1 MTDLKLS
8 NRRQPIVTYPSDMF
22 KKHYA
27 GKLVG
32 YYVEDTNF
40 YNVMPN
46 DIAYDN
52 NKCRE
57 LFNYCSVS
65 QHLLRPLFVL
75 SIWGIREHK
84 MYSSEGLVA

>member
-22 KKHYA
+22 KKHYT

-40 YNVMPN
+40 YNVMRIRGELPFMERDN
-46 DIAYDN
+46 FILNIDITD
-52 NKCRE
+52 
-57 LFNYCSVS
+57 
-65 QHLLRPLFVL
+65 
-75 SIWGIREHK
+75 SIYFKEN
-84 MYSSEGLVA
+84 